1 MLAMNHFCLPH
12 SFPLTFPYFFL
23 PSSSFWFSRLSD
35 ELNPNPFERIF
46 GERKP
51 WKKGEQNTNHFQ
63 HFYGILR
70 KSLSAIMQVKGTVA
84 SVKRWNDFFSQHF
97 SFEHVHAFEE
107 KHFENSSR
115 NSRIIFFIA
124 SSLKTKLLRYP
135 RYATAIN
142 QFEKQ
147 YDIERGSETASQSK
161 RKWKKNKRVANAR
174 EPK

>member
-107 KHFENSSR
+107 KHIENSSR

-124 SSLKTKLLRYP
+124 SSLKTKLLRYRHVTRLP
-135 RYATAIN
+135 STSSRSNMILREVARQRARAS
-142 QFEKQ
+142 E
-147 YDIERGSETASQSK
+147 IERK
-161 RKWKKNKRVANAR
+161 IR
-174 EPK
+174 E